1 MIAGHFDILSRLELF
16 SMEAQN
22 SRETYETSIL
32 EGRVDYDNQGRP
44 KIDITT
50 IIRESFE
57 RTSPDNGPG
66 DGEKVRGELKRRK
79 RAIETKESNKEFRS
93 QETKVDGN

>member
-1 MIAGHFDILSRLELF
+1 MITTIR
-16 SMEAQN
+16 
-22 SRETYETSIL
+22 
-32 EGRVDYDNQGRP
+32 GRP

-66 DGEKVRGELKRRK
+66 DEEKVRGELKRRN
-79 RAIETKESNKEFRS
+79 RAIEAKENNKRPGARDKGGWKLRENELAEGS
-93 QETKVDGN
+93 IGEI